1 MKWALT
7 RDGWR
12 QISAEVRRWLAES
25 IRLRG
30 QAEVV
35 YFCEKDDREQPSMP
49 HERWKS

>member
-12 QISAEVRRWLAES
+12 RISVEVRRWLAES
-25 IRLRG
+25 IRLRA

-35 YFCEKDDREQPSMP
+35 YFCGSEDRDTS
-49 HERWKS
+49 